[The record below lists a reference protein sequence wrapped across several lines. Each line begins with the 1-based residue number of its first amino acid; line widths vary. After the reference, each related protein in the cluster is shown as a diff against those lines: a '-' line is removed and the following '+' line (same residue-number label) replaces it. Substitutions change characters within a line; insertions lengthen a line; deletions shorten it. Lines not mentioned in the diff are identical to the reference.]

1 MKTAVT
7 VIQVLCGLFL
17 IAVVL
22 LQSRKS
28 AGLSGAIA
36 GGADT
41 FLSKNKAKTVD
52 AKLAKWT
59 KWVAIAFML
68 LTLSLRPD
76 PLTVKSPAC
85 FENKTGGAFL

>member
-22 LQSRKS
+22 LQSGKS

-52 AKLAKWT
+52 AKLAKAT
-59 KWVAIAFML
+59 KWVAIVWII
-68 LTLSLRPD
+68 LTLALC
-76 PLTVKSPAC
+76 VIQ
-85 FENKTGGAFL
+85 